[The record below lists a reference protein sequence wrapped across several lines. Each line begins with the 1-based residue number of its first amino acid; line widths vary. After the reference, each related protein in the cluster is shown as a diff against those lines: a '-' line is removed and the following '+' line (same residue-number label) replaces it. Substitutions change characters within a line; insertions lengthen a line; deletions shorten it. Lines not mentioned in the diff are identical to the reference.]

1 MAAKS
6 DKNTH
11 LEHLEDDIINLGYKG
26 AQQSI
31 AFVEALFG
39 LFQGGSNRKLNITV
53 KWDGAPAV
61 VCGKDPETGLFF
73 VATKHGAFAKDMK
86 LGFSEELIDFYYG
99 GGPAE
104 VLKMVYR
111 ELKDLPFRDVLQ
123 GDVMFTPAIKK
134 NTVIDGVEYITFKPN
149 TILYAVPPMDPL
161 GKKIASSNVG
171 IVFHTKYSGK
181 GAVNELSASFG
192 VDVSKLKSTTAW
204 IQDAS
209 YQDMSGKMTLTAQET
224 RTVSSLIASAK
235 TNATSSRKFLDE
247 LATQTTDLTV
257 GYIFKIFVNKL
268 VRDGT
273 PINARSLTG
282 LEAFVMD
289 RVSKKEVGMKTAAG
303 KQKYQGLKKELQKY
317 LRDNATN
324 LRSMFKLYESLLN
337 AKNIFVN
344 KLNEAQGIPTF
355 IETPEGFKVT
365 DPEGYVAIDKAG
377 NAVKLVNRME
387 FSQANFNAVK
397 DWSRTPVGPTE
408 LATELKTLVFSW
420 GRLNPPT
427 IGHKKLVDKV
437 VSVAKS
443 QKAEHAVLLTRTQ
456 KAPKDPLSPEDKMM
470 FAKKMFPNVNVMV
483 ATQELNTI
491 FAWLK
496 HWNGKYDKLVLVC
509 GSDRVG
515 DFEKMLHKYN
525 GKDYTFKAVEVVS
538 AGERDPDSEGVTG
551 MSASKLRAFA
561 AAGDYKNFRK
571 GLPSTFREADAKA
584 LYNAVIAG
592 ME

>member
-31 AFVEALFG
+31 AFVEALFE
-39 LFQGGSNRKLNITV
+39 LFQGKSNRKLNITV

-61 VCGKDPETGLFF
+61 VCGKDPDTGMFF

-86 LGFSEELIDFYYG
+86 LGYTEELIDIYYG

-111 ELKDLPFRDVLQ
+111 ELKNLPFTDVLQ
-123 GDVMFTPAIKK
+123 GDVMFTPTIKK
-134 NTVIDGVEYITFKPN
+134 TTVIDGEEYITFKPN
-149 TILYAVPPMDPL
+149 TIMYAVKSTDPL
-161 GKKIASSNVG
+161 GEKIASSNVG
-171 IVFHTKYSGK
+171 IVFHTKYSGR
-181 GAVNELSASFG
+181 GAVNEMSASFG

-235 TNATSSRKFLDE
+235 TNATSSRKLLNE

-257 GYIFKIFVNKL
+257 GYLFKIFVNKL

-303 KQKYQGLKKELQKY
+303 QKKYQGLKKELQKY

-324 LRSMFKLYESLLN
+324 LRAMFKLYESLLS
-337 AKNIFVN
+337 AKNIFVK
-344 KLNEAQGIPTF
+344 KLNEAQGMATF

-365 DPEGYVAIDKAG
+365 DPEGYVAVDKSG
-377 NAVKLVNRME
+377 SAVKLVNRME

-397 DWSRTPVGPTE
+397 DWSRTPVGPTV

-443 QKAEHAVLLTRTQ
+443 QKAEHAVLLARTQ
-456 KAPKDPLSPEDKMM
+456 KAPKDPLSPDDKVM
-470 FAKKMFPNVNVMV
+470 FAQKMFPNVNVMA
-483 ATQELNTI
+483 ATPELNTI
-491 FAWLK
+491 IAWLK

-515 DFEKMLHKYN
+515 DFEKLLHTYN
-525 GKDYTFKAVEVVS
+525 GKDYTYKAVEVVS
-538 AGERDPDSEGVTG
+538 AGERDPDSDGVTG
-551 MSASKLRAFA
+551 MSASKLRGFA

-571 GLPSTFREADAKA
+571 GLPSTFRESDAKA